1 MTKGFTGA
9 EVRGEAS
16 LKAWRTREQRLQG
29 AAVPGSSLLDNL
41 GNSHLEIHAKFQQI
55 QRPAWPFV
63 RAPHPLPL
71 LAGRG
76 SASVPLSGCRHFK
89 LERLRFFFLSVKT
102 SKRKQN
108 KKPPPPNNSSPQK
121 TKPTQVFLVLFSQ
134 GGGRAGVSRV
144 LMAEDSPPTPP
155 PGKEHGGA
163 GVSGGGS
170 REALLVWRGV
180 LGSCGGWGLNFSPW
194 DTAFPQ
200 REVRV

>member
-89 LERLRFFFLSVKT
+89 LERLRFSFLSVKT

-108 KKPPPPNNSSPQK
+108 KKPPPQQLFPSKNKTNSGFLGF
-121 TKPTQVFLVLFSQ
+121 VFT
-134 GGGRAGVSRV
+134 GWGRAGVSRV
-144 LMAEDSPPTPP
+144 LMAEDSPPPPP

-163 GVSGGGS
+163 GVPGGGS

-194 DTAFPQ
+194 DAAFPQ